1 MLYQLSK
8 STNEVVRTFLS
19 VKDAV
24 EQLQVSP
31 QSIRRAISG
40 VNDSAHGFRWSQ
52 KPPNLKGVAR
62 ARLGQVNAAKEL
74 SESLGGH
81 WKDYLEAVS

>member
-52 KPPNLKGVAR
+52 KPPNEKRVAR
-62 ARLGQVNAAKEL
+62 GKVEQINAAKEL

-81 WKDYLEAVS
+81 WKDYLEVVS